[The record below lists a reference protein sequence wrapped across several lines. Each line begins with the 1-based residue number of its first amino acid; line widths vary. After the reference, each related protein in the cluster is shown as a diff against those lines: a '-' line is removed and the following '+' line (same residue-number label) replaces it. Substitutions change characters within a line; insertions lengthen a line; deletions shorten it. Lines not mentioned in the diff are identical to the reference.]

1 MSMALD
7 IVLLV
12 LHILAGVVLATL
24 GIFDYYCFL
33 RGWDDTEYIKRL
45 NKILKKKLGISLS
58 KTKINII
65 CILCIVIL
73 GVTFMLHAKITG
85 QYGVISGA
93 QAVWSLL

>member
-12 LHILAGVVLATL
+12 LHILAGVVLVTL
-24 GIFDYYCFL
+24 LLIEYYCFI
-33 RGWDDTEYIKRL
+33 RDVDDVQYI
-45 NKILKKKLGISLS
+45 NKKLKKKFGISLS
-58 KTKINII
+58 KTQINII

>member
-12 LHILAGVVLATL
+12 LHILAGVVLVTL
-24 GIFDYYCFL
+24 LLFEYYCFI
-33 RGWDDTEYIKRL
+33 RGVDDTQYV
-45 NKILKKKLGISLS
+45 NKKLKKKLGISLS